1 MKASFKW
8 LDFLLAGLVAWGG
21 WEVAAQYRAFASR
34 NLIFDSEPV
43 RKDSLPVPRSP
54 APIPVRVA
62 DYKSS
67 ADRLFFIGQHA
78 AGSGSPGSSPVLDR
92 APPAPLPFL
101 FGIADL
107 GDGPSALLASEPGR
121 RGRWISP
128 GQSVGGYL
136 LREIRDTELVFV
148 RGGQRVVASAADLR
162 AGRPAVS
169 RRQPAAIGPS
179 PQPPRAVVRRNA
191 PARLA
196 TARSGYRI
204 GTEFRPG
211 RFAAD
216 ARDGARDGTV
226 FEGYVR
232 RVRTTP
238 FGEQHWWEKRDP

>member
-1 MKASFKW
+1 MKASFTW
-8 LDFLLAGLVAWGG
+8 LDFLLAGLVAWGC
-21 WEVAAQYRAFASR
+21 WAVAAQYRASASR

-43 RKDSLPVPRSP
+43 RQDSLPVPRSP
-54 APIPVRVA
+54 ASIPVHVA
-62 DYKSS
+62 DYTSS
-67 ADRLFFIGQHA
+67 ADRLFFMGQHA
-78 AGSGSPGSSPVLDR
+78 AGSGSPGSSLVLDR

-121 RGRWISP
+121 RARWISP

-148 RGGQRVVASAADLR
+148 RGGQRVVASTADLR
-162 AGRPAVS
+162 AGQPGVS
-169 RRQPAAIGPS
+169 RRQPRAVAPS
-179 PQPPRAVVRRNA
+179 PQPPRAAARRST

-196 TARSGYRI
+196 PARSGYRI

-216 ARDGARDGTV
+216 ANDGARDGTV
-226 FEGYVR
+226 FEDYVR
-232 RVRTTP
+232 RVRSTP

>member
-1 MKASFKW
+1 MKASFTW
-8 LDFLLAGLVAWGG
+8 LDILLAGLVAWGC
-21 WEVAAQYRAFASR
+21 WAVAAQYRASASR

-43 RKDSLPVPRSP
+43 RRDSLPVPRSP
-54 APIPVRVA
+54 APIPVHVA
-62 DYKSS
+62 DYTSA
-67 ADRLFFIGQHA
+67 ADRLFFVGQHTP
-78 AGSGSPGSSPVLDR
+78 GSGSPASTPVLDR
-92 APPAPLPFL
+92 APPAALPFL

-107 GDGPSALLASEPGR
+107 GDGPSALLASEPGGR
-121 RGRWISP
+121 ARWISP

-148 RGGQRVVASAADLR
+148 RGGQRVVASTANLR
-162 AGRPAVS
+162 AGRPGVS
-169 RRQPAAIGPS
+169 RRQSGAVDPS
-179 PQPPRAVVRRNA
+179 PQPPRATARRNR

-196 TARSGYRI
+196 TAGGGYRI

-216 ARDGARDGTV
+216 ASDGARDGTV

-232 RVRTTP
+232 RVRSTP